1 MIPTVQRSDKFCCCW
16 SRHFKH
22 CLHLYSKETTDE
34 FEKLFVENEVL
45 KDSITG
51 LQQQYRSVSENHEVS
66 VVAFNP
72 VTLVRDWSLISLYSI
87 TLKSNVKVMRI
98 KEI

>member
-1 MIPTVQRSDKFCCCW
+1 M
-16 SRHFKH
+16 
-22 CLHLYSKETTDE
+22 
-34 FEKLFVENEVL
+34 L

-72 VTLVRDWSLISLYSI
+72 VTLISDWPLISLYSI
-87 TLKSNVKVMRI
+87 TLKLNVKVMRI
-98 KEI
+98 

>member
-1 MIPTVQRSDKFCCCW
+1 M
-16 SRHFKH
+16 
-22 CLHLYSKETTDE
+22 
-34 FEKLFVENEVL
+34 L

-66 VVAFNP
+66 VVNFNP
-72 VTLVRDWSLISLYSI
+72 VTLVISLYSI
-87 TLKSNVKVMRI
+87 TLKSNVKVMRM

>member
-1 MIPTVQRSDKFCCCW
+1 M
-16 SRHFKH
+16 
-22 CLHLYSKETTDE
+22 
-34 FEKLFVENEVL
+34 L

-87 TLKSNVKVMRI
+87 TLKSNVKVMRK